1 MTERGRPLI
10 VLDVETQR
18 LAQEV
23 GGWRNR
29 HKLGVSVAVTY
40 NEATGL
46 YHAYL
51 EQELDALFQELEGAG
66 AVVGYNLLDFD
77 YAVLAPYAPAGF
89 HLWDLPTVD
98 LLDHLERR
106 LGFRVGLD
114 AVAAATLGKSKSAD
128 GLEAVRWFRQG
139 LLDKVIAYCRQ
150 DVEVTYEVYRFG
162 REHGFVRFWDRYS
175 RLREVPVRW

>member
-1 MTERGRPLI
+1 MKRPGPLI

-23 GGWRNR
+23 GGWGNC
-29 HKLGVSVAVTY
+29 HLLGVSVAVTY
-40 NEATGL
+40 NAATGL
-46 YHAYL
+46 YRTYR
-51 EQELDALFQELEGAG
+51 ELDLGNLFRELEGAG
-66 AVVGYNLLDFD
+66 TVVGYNLLRFD
-77 YAVLAPYAPAGF
+77 YVVLQPYAPPGF

-106 LGFRVGLD
+106 LGFRVSLHT
-114 AVAAATLGKSKSAD
+114 VATATLGRGKSAD
-128 GLEAVRWFRQG
+128 GVQAVRWFRQG

-162 REHGFVRFWDRYS
+162 REQGFVRLWDRTS
-175 RLREVPVRW
+175 RLREVPVCW